1 LLLEKIKELS
11 EEKQKLILKENEY
24 IEEKENLIK
33 DKLKKEKEIEK
44 RILLK
49 EEELKKIEKA
59 NMDSTF
65 EVKLQSLQNSIELN
79 GKEKI
84 IIENENNSLK
94 EQLKASRVILD
105 KIIEEK
111 NTLVNNYENINNEF
125 STIMA
130 ENEELSNKI
139 NIKQ

>member
-1 LLLEKIKELS
+1 MLLEKIKELS

-130 ENEELSNKI
+130 ENEELCNKI